1 MRQRLPDKRRCETFT
16 VNQMQTIQEAQKAIK
31 ESGVQGRVYIAG
43 PMSGIPEYNFPAFH
57 AAAKRWRAQDWEVV
71 NPAELDEQIDGF
83 DAKKDAAMP
92 HEHYMR
98 RDIPQVAT
106 CDAIALLP
114 GWENSRGAND
124 EITVGRMCGLAFYD
138 AETGEPYEFKCKR
151 DNLLNKT
158 ERVVYGARQKDYGD
172 AKTNHENIAR
182 IWSVTLGIEVT
193 YQQVIQCMV
202 GVKLARLANS
212 PDHEDSYI
220 DIAGYAA
227 VWDKAQHSE

>member
-1 MRQRLPDKRRCETFT
+1 METT
-16 VNQMQTIQEAQKAIK
+16 QEAISKIE
-31 ESGVQGRVYIAG
+31 ESGAKGKVYIAG
-43 PMSGIPEYNFPAFH
+43 PMSGIAEFNFPAFR
-57 AAAKRWRAQDWEVV
+57 AAAQRWRDAGWEVV
-71 NPAELDEQIDGF
+71 SPNELDEAIDGF
-83 DAKKDAAMP
+83 DATKDAAMP

-98 RDIPQVAT
+98 RDIPEVAK

-114 GWENSRGAND
+114 GWETSKGANN
-124 EITVGRMCGLAFYD
+124 EITVGKMCGLAFYD
-138 AETGEPYEFKCKR
+138 AETGHDYQFTARR

-172 AKTNHENIAR
+172 AKTNHENIAA
-182 IWSVTLGIEVT
+182 IWRVTLNKPDLT
-193 YQQVIQCMV
+193 YQQVVQCMI

-227 VWDKAQHSE
+227 VWDKAQHGE